1 MQPQHLNT
9 DGNKMKTIRTKVFSF
24 SELNE
29 AAQQQAIKDY
39 RNNGI
44 NTDHIYDEAQ
54 NTVKE
59 FNDLFGTKEDSR
71 SWLEIYTGHI
81 DDNIMNLK
89 GLRLRTYIINN
100 FGHKLYKGKYFSL
113 WSKTEKSYKHYK
125 DGYPVLKSRYSKVIF
140 DNCCV
145 LTGVCY
151 DNSILQPVYDFI
163 ENYKGKADYYSYMDF
178 EMLMN
183 DCIAELEKD
192 IESEVDAMN
201 GNEYITE
208 QLENNDQE
216 YTKDGKEFNY

>member
-1 MQPQHLNT
+1 
-9 DGNKMKTIRTKVFSF
+9 MKTIRTKVYSF

-29 AAQQQAIKDY
+29 AAQQKAINNY

-44 NTDHIYDEAQ
+44 DTDYIYDDAH
-54 NTVKE
+54 NTVKQ
-59 FNDLFGTKEDSR
+59 FNNLFGTKESGR
-71 SWLEIYTGHI
+71 SWLDINTGHI
-81 DDNIMNLK
+81 DDNILNLK

-113 WSKTEKSYKHYK
+113 WSKTEKSYKYYK
-125 DGYPVLKSRYSKVIF
+125 EGFPVLKSRYSKVLF

-178 EMLMN
+178 ETLMN
-183 DCIAELEKD
+183 DCIAELGKD
-192 IESEVDAMN
+192 IESEIDGINEDAHIA
-201 GNEYITE
+201 ELL
-208 QLENNDQE
+208 QNNDQE